1 MGWETR
7 KRGGRYY
14 TRSRRVNGA
23 VVREYIGSGRVAE
36 LVADTDALERAQRR
50 LQREEEK
57 EELQAMLEE
66 WKAQDAPFRD
76 LDHLCG
82 ALVRTALEGA
92 GYHNHKG
99 TWRKRRGEKKEG

>member
-36 LVADTDALERAQRR
+36 LVAEADALERRQRQF
-50 LQREEEK
+50 QREEEE

-66 WKAQDAPFRD
+66 WEEADAPLRD
-76 LDHLCG
+76 LDNLCD

-99 TWRKRRGEKKEG
+99 EWRKRRGKEKEG